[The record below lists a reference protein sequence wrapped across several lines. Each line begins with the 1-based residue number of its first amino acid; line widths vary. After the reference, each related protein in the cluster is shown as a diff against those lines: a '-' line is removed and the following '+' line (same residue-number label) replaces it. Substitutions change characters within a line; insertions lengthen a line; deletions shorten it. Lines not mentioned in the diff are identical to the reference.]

1 MDTYAPIKSNH
12 EIEVVKIYAPS
23 TRFLIDL
30 QERLRKL
37 NIPIHHTLPGADTP
51 EPFIVISGLSD
62 TDAPS
67 AKFGASIDDTTFQV
81 DVYLST
87 RIGRVQA
94 EETRKRTKQL
104 IGRQRNVTSE
114 LLIDDSIGREC
125 YHIPFRISELIY

>member
-23 TRFLIDL
+23 TNFLIEL
-30 QERLRKL
+30 QQRLQKL
-37 NIPIHHTLPGADTP
+37 DMPIYHSLPNSETL
-51 EPFIVISGLSD
+51 EPFVVIGGLSD

-67 AKFGASIDDTTFQV
+67 AKIGHSIDDTTFQI

-87 RIGRVQA
+87 KIGKVQA
-94 EETRKRTKQL
+94 EEIRHRTKKL
-104 IGRQRNVTSE
+104 IGKRRNVTSE
-114 LLIDDSIGREC
+114 LLIDNSIGREC